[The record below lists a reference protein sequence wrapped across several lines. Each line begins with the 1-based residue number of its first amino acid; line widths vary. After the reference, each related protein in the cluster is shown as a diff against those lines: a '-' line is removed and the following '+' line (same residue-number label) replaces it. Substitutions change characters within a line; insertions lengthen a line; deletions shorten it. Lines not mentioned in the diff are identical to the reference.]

1 MEGTVYAA
9 IRDYYTKRAEIEK
22 LYSENELQFEQFQVK
37 YGLHLGPGHPS
48 TLQPGSVPPHLGQAY
63 NSQQRIESAHQH
75 LPSYQAP
82 SLYESL
88 GSADDRTVEKESRGP
103 TPYRYASPPGQ
114 NGLGIYED
122 RGDEPVELALS
133 SPSREPDKDCQMPLL
148 PQPGSRTTN
157 KAGTPTKQTKLRK
170 GTPQDGPATRYAREK
185 KPSWYAS
192 HLENADLPTSTLS
205 SSAIHAGLAYD
216 PKASPTHKAN
226 ETNLVKPKKKRRRM
240 GDEVPMP
247 ECMVPPEKIRALY
260 ANGCPMKYIGEGPNP
275 YLTEAGAVE
284 EQDRS

>member
-1 MEGTVYAA
+1 MASTERGFGQPTASFAANRNRPCQLPTPIISSVQDLPAGITEAIRSTYSRPLSPADVLSRRPAPGFGQPEPSPKLISPSLLDPSLMEGTVYAA

-170 GTPQDGPATRYAREK
+170 GTPQDVRNPCFSLTSIIYSP
-185 KPSWYAS
+185 PSS
-192 HLENADLPTSTLS
+192 
-205 SSAIHAGLAYD
+205 I
-216 PKASPTHKAN
+216 
-226 ETNLVKPKKKRRRM
+226 
-240 GDEVPMP
+240 
-247 ECMVPPEKIRALY
+247 
-260 ANGCPMKYIGEGPNP
+260 PNFM
-275 YLTEAGAVE
+275 
-284 EQDRS
+284 